1 MMEMRLGLFLPQ
13 MGGDVGGRVQIKPFD
28 GAQEYG
34 RLAAAGHAV
43 VAVVSGQVRDDGY
56 LGDVSLLALEHY
68 PGMTKRVLTEI
79 GNSATARFVI
89 QLADCSPVWPL
100 KGWRCHFM
108 SGCHRTS
115 P

>member
-13 MGGDVGGRVQIKPFD
+13 MGGDVGGRVQIKLD

-34 RLAAAGHAV
+34 RLAAAGQAA
-43 VAVVSGQVRDDGY
+43 VAVVSGQVRDYGY

-79 GNSATARFVI
+79 GNSVTARFVI

-108 SGCHRTS
+108 SGFHRTS